1 MKAIVEDDRRKKR
14 ALERAR
20 KDAAAAGKRK
30 RKEDAG
36 AGDKGGGSVFTD
48 ADFEV
53 GGLKLENFRHEYVG
67 NKDCRVSLN

>member
-36 AGDKGGGSVFTD
+36 DKGSSGSVFTD